1 MPYDKELIAH
11 KLIRWEHY
19 LNNYKLP
26 AWKELPDIGLY
37 MDQVI
42 ALLGQYLDFIPME
55 DSKDKPVTPT
65 TINNY
70 VRLKVM
76 PAPEKRKY
84 YRVHIAFLIMIF
96 TLKQGI
102 SINGL
107 QQLLPSTAD
116 EEEIKNFY
124 TSYVERLQEV
134 GNFYTAQTRAAVQ
147 DILDPQVTDEGVV
160 ENVIIQSILQSGF
173 SRIMAEKLL
182 HLQDA
187 DPERV
192 LELEKI
198 SDGRGRHPL
207 GQLPE
212 KEETSMIFDTHAHYD
227 DEAFDPDRDA
237 VLSALPAAGVG
248 LVLCPG
254 CDLDTSRQSIQ
265 LAEAYPHVYAAAGV
279 HPEDALG
286 LPVDW
291 LDQVAE
297 MTRHPKVKAIGEIG
311 LDYYWKEVP
320 RDLQKEV
327 FRAQLQLAK
336 VLDLPVIVH
345 DREAHA
351 DCLAIVREFPGV
363 RGVFHCY
370 SGSAEDAKTLVKLG
384 WHLSFTGTITFKNA
398 RKAPEVI
405 AAVPLERIMVETDA
419 PYMAPTPFRGKR
431 CDSRY
436 VYRMAETIAEIK
448 GLTPAEVEQATT
460 ENGKAL
466 FAIP

>member
-76 PAPEKRKY
+76 PAPDKRKY
-84 YRVHIAFLIMIF
+84 YRVHIAILIMIF

-212 KEETSMIFDTHAHYD
+212 KEE
-227 DEAFDPDRDA
+227 
-237 VLSALPAAGVG
+237 
-248 LVLCPG
+248 
-254 CDLDTSRQSIQ
+254 
-265 LAEAYPHVYAAAGV
+265 
-279 HPEDALG
+279 
-286 LPVDW
+286 
-291 LDQVAE
+291 
-297 MTRHPKVKAIGEIG
+297 
-311 LDYYWKEVP
+311 
-320 RDLQKEV
+320 
-327 FRAQLQLAK
+327 
-336 VLDLPVIVH
+336 
-345 DREAHA
+345 
-351 DCLAIVREFPGV
+351 
-363 RGVFHCY
+363 
-370 SGSAEDAKTLVKLG
+370 
-384 WHLSFTGTITFKNA
+384 
-398 RKAPEVI
+398 
-405 AAVPLERIMVETDA
+405 
-419 PYMAPTPFRGKR
+419 
-431 CDSRY
+431 
-436 VYRMAETIAEIK
+436 
-448 GLTPAEVEQATT
+448 
-460 ENGKAL
+460 
-466 FAIP
+466 